1 MKNKIEN
8 QLRYFYTFLTF
19 LFTSMISKLTVFA
32 TEAND
37 ADKVIKETL
46 DIPISGDGGAAD
58 ELKNFL
64 VGDNGFMNFVSQAG
78 WILIAFGLGQLIMA
92 FKDDNPEAKSRGTM
106 ILLGGVFCVSIS
118 GILKKLGADI

>member
-1 MKNKIEN
+1 M
-8 QLRYFYTFLTF
+8 F
-19 LFTSMISKLTVFA
+19 LFTSMIFKLKVFATEA

-64 VGDNGFMNFVSQAG
+64 VGDNGFMNFISQAG
-78 WILIAFGLGQLIMA
+78 WILVAFGLGQLILA
-92 FKDDNPEAKSRGTM
+92 FKDDSPEAKSRGTM
-106 ILLGGVFCVSIS
+106 ILLGGVFCVTIS